1 MIKKIF
7 LFSIITL
14 ILTSCSQ
21 NNNINNRYRT
31 LPLGLFSNSNYTD
44 LSKAITEISNQLL
57 LNIPYT
63 KQKNNK
69 FVITTFVNLNDF
81 KQTSKFARVIS
92 ESLIDEL
99 HKKRF
104 KILDYRTQDVISV
117 DKNGEFLLTRD
128 TLKLRDEIPQSLL
141 VVGTYSIIDKKTLV
155 INARVIDNF
164 TSIVLST
171 AKVIYEYEDCKILDI
186 CVKKKN
192 TITSKIQISEDK

>member
-21 NNNINNRYRT
+21 NNNINNRYKA
-31 LPLGLFSNSNYTD
+31 LPLGFFSNSNFTD
-44 LSKAITEISNQLL
+44 LNKAITEISNQLL
-57 LNIPYT
+57 LNIPYN

-117 DKNGEFLLTRD
+117 DENGEFLLTRD

-155 INARVIDNF
+155 INGRIIDNF
-164 TSIVLST
+164 TSVVLST
-171 AKVIYEYEDCKILDI
+171 AKVTYEYEDCKILDI
-186 CVKKKN
+186 CGNKKN
-192 TITSKIQISEDK
+192 TKTSKIKISEDI